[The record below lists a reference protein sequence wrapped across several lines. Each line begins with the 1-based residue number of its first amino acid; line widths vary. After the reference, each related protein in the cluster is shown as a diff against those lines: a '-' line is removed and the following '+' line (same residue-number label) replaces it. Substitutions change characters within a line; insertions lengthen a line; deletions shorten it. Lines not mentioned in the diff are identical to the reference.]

1 MTRPDWTTPSRRGA
15 GARRLR
21 LQGREAIVLQVRDH
35 LQRHGWPRV
44 QMALMVAA
52 TGGVALLSSWALRAA
67 GIEHLGWRYPLSLA
81 VAWLA
86 FLGLLGLWVRWNAD
100 DWAQALDAAGEVVD
114 PLSTGLDLA
123 GEALAHARVP
133 RPDLPLPGGGN
144 FAGGGASADFTVAPR
159 ALAEGL
165 RPTPAGPG
173 GTGLGDAVGD
183 VVGEA
188 VDGADE
194 LVIPL
199 VVVALVAGVA
209 MASLWVVWSAPVLMA
224 ELVVDGALSW
234 LLLRHL
240 REEDRAHWFTTA
252 VRRTALPFG
261 LTAVLLAVCGS
272 VMHATAPEA
281 GSLGEYITWVN
292 TPGN

>member
-1 MTRPDWTTPSRRGA
+1 M
-15 GARRLR
+15 R
-21 LQGREAIVLQVRDH
+21 LQGRDAIVLRVRDH

-100 DWAQALDAAGEVVD
+100 DWAQALDAAGEAVD
-114 PLSTGLDLA
+114 PVSAGLDLA
-123 GEALAHARVP
+123 GEALSRTRVP
-133 RPDLPLPGGGN
+133 RPDLPWPGGGD
-144 FAGGGASADFTVAPR
+144 FAGGGASADFTVAPQ
-159 ALAEGL
+159 AGGEGL
-165 RPTPAGPG
+165 AHTAARSLGEQV
-173 GTGLGDAVGD
+173 GDAVGEVAGD
-183 VVGEA
+183 
-188 VDGADE
+188 ADE

-209 MASLWVVWSAPVLMA
+209 VASLWVVWSAPLLLA

-234 LLLRHL
+234 LLLRRL
-240 REEDRAHWFTTA
+240 REQDRAHWFTTA

-261 LTAVLLAVCGS
+261 LTALLLAVCGS
-272 VMHATAPEA
+272 VMHATAPAA
-281 GSLGEYITWVN
+281 GSLGEYVTWMN
-292 TPGN
+292 TPAPATRP